1 MKNYKLEIS
10 YDGTSYSGWQIQK
23 NDRTI
28 QGCIESALKKIL
40 KIETVNLV
48 GSGRTDSGV
57 HANNQTANIIL
68 STNMNCDQ
76 IRRAI
81 NTNIP
86 NDIFISKCKE
96 IDLSFNSRF
105 DALKREYIY
114 YITNDFSPMKRF
126 YFWQNNRTLN
136 KDKLVKCANLIIGE
150 NDFSLFSKS
159 SSETKNK
166 ICIIYES
173 NWTFNDGFLSY
184 KIIGNR
190 FLQHMVRLI
199 VGTMLEVSL
208 DRITFDDFSSMLKCK
223 KVKATALRAPAR
235 GLFLNKIYYE

>member
-1 MKNYKLEIS
+1 MKNYKLEIT

-23 NDRTI
+23 DDRTI
-28 QGCIESALKKIL
+28 QGCIEKAIKKFL
-40 KIETVNLV
+40 KIESVNLV

-57 HANNQTANIIL
+57 HANNQTANIAL

-76 IRRAI
+76 IRKAI
-81 NTNIP
+81 NANIP

-96 IDLSFNSRF
+96 IDLDFNSRF

-126 YFWQNNRTLN
+126 YFWQNNRIFD
-136 KDKLVKCANLIIGE
+136 KDELVKCANLMIGK
-150 NDFSLFSKS
+150 NNFSLFSKA

-173 NWTFNDGFLSY
+173 SWTFNEDSFSY
-184 KIIGNR
+184 RIVGNR

-208 DRITFDDFSSMLKCK
+208 GRITFDDFRSMLNCK
-223 KVKATALRAPAR
+223 EIKAKAVRAPAK
-235 GLFLNKIYYE
+235 GLFLNKVYYE